1 MCLRRGAVRDKH
13 KVVSFTLDLL
23 VLTRMKTKKDREKMR
38 AVIKKKD
45 QRRCQLGIYGVKLV
59 EDHLTV
65 IQVLLMGPVARRT
78 SQYGIVQN
86 IVIDKTTF
94 ANFLIQPPQDP
105 TNKSRVSYD
114 YVREM
119 CMKAAFG
126 KGGYYSKD
134 IFLVGVNSKLYI
146 KSNGVSN
153 NVQEC
158 GPTTK
163 EMWLAFNAK
172 RASRRHMNIKVC
184 LCLGYKQ
191 RKTNPADS
199 NEYSQGVL
207 LEEPRVLENKSNA
220 NSRAASQHVPSG
232 VNAFVDKIYATP
244 ESPCFHALSEEM
256 YQTCLI
262 FYAVEE
268 YEGASNTNYIFL
280 VSL

>member
-1 MCLRRGAVRDKH
+1 M
-13 KVVSFTLDLL
+13 
-23 VLTRMKTKKDREKMR
+23 
-38 AVIKKKD
+38 
-45 QRRCQLGIYGVKLV
+45 
-59 EDHLTV
+59 
-65 IQVLLMGPVARRT
+65 
-78 SQYGIVQN
+78 
-86 IVIDKTTF
+86 
-94 ANFLIQPPQDP
+94 
-105 TNKSRVSYD
+105 NKSRVSYD

-119 CMKAAFG
+119 CMKAAIG

-199 NEYSQGVL
+199 NEYSEGVV

-268 YEGASNTNYIFL
+268 YEGASNINFIFL
-280 VSL
+280 VTH